1 MVLCQGK
8 CGNDVGGRRPGAA
21 YSGGGGVACGCAIR
35 PGEQATVKWTF
46 DQPLSEIKKHVPEET
61 HQVQVTVPQPESRK
75 SRYLQVHFLS
85 DNRVVFD
92 WRDDF
97 GFSRVNSM
105 TGNIDEQQH

>member
-1 MVLCQGK
+1 
-8 CGNDVGGRRPGAA
+8 
-21 YSGGGGVACGCAIR
+21 
-35 PGEQATVKWTF
+35 
-46 DQPLSEIKKHVPEET
+46 LSEIKKHVPEET